1 MLIDS
6 KKNEPKLNE
15 TKGGRGRG
23 RGRGTNLRSTSKSG
37 ENEAKGGRGRP
48 PKEGGRGRAVST
60 KSKYEK
66 ESSNKASGKKSK
78 LKEKDFFEMTES
90 EVEDFMAPPKSR
102 RRAKKKS
109 SSGSI
114 IGSGSGGSDSS
125 VTPIFKYK
133 TKPHRNVFL
142 NSESDDEL
150 STKGNDDT
158 SGTQPFQPQG
168 SKCVGNVED
177 SDEEHLF

>member
-1 MLIDS
+1 MSSGDS
-6 KKNEPKLNE
+6 KKINEGPGSGSVGADEAKKKRGRPKGSKNVTKKKEPKVTE
-15 TKGGRGRG
+15 TKRGRG
-23 RGRGTNLRSTSKSG
+23 RPASN
-37 ENEAKGGRGRP
+37 
-48 PKEGGRGRAVST
+48 
-60 KSKYEK
+60 SKYDK